1 MDPVNKQ
8 GGLIDIRT
16 TAAGCSF
23 KLTMPHTTGTAIGSS
38 FLSTSNKGIGS
49 ALDGHETLRA
59 GKGG

>member
-8 GGLIDIRT
+8 GGLIDFRSHSR
-16 TAAGCSF
+16 SF